1 MSRYGRAL
9 LPLWPLEDGMVFL
22 NHGSYGATPYA
33 VAAEAERWRARME
46 SQPVRFFNEELPG
59 AIRAAAT
66 RLAAFVGT
74 APDRL
79 GFVENA
85 SAGTN
90 AVLRSRRWDA
100 GDEILTTSHVYNA
113 VRKSLAWLCEMTGA
127 VAVEAPI
134 PFPTPDEDSV
144 IDAIAASIGPRT
156 RLLLVDHIASASAVA
171 MPLARIVALAHDRG
185 IPVLVDGAH
194 GPGMLD
200 LDVDAIGADW
210 YVGNCH
216 KWLSAPKGS
225 AFVAVSPVAPWQA
238 HPTVISHSYGAGFA
252 AEFDKIGTRDH
263 SPWLATPAA
272 IDFHLEL
279 GGAELRRRNIALA
292 RGRAEAIA
300 AALGT
305 EMGAPARMFGA
316 IATVRLPWDGPATW
330 DAARL
335 LRRELWRLRRIEL
348 HVTALGGALW
358 ARISA
363 AAYNEE
369 ADYADVASALGES
382 MTIAI
387 DGMKA

>member
-1 MSRYGRAL
+1 MIRYGRAL
-9 LPLWPLEDGMVFL
+9 LPLWQLEDGMAFL
-22 NHGSYGATPYA
+22 NHGSYGATPRTI
-33 VAAEAERWRARME
+33 AAEADRWRARME
-46 SQPVRFFNEELPG
+46 SQPVRFFNEELPV
-59 AIRAAAT
+59 AIRAAAQ

-74 APDRL
+74 APERL

-90 AVLRSRRWDA
+90 AVLRSRRWHE

-113 VRKSLAWLCEMTGA
+113 VRKNLAWLGTMTGA
-127 VAVEAPI
+127 VAVEAQV
-134 PFPTPDEDSV
+134 PFPTPDEASV
-144 IDAIAASIGPRT
+144 LDAIAAAITPRT
-156 RLLLVDHIASASAVA
+156 RLLLVDHVASASAVA
-171 MPLARIVALAHDRG
+171 MPLAAIVKLAHGHG

-194 GPGMLD
+194 GPGMVD

-225 AFVAVSPVAPWQA
+225 AFLAVAPGAPWPV

-263 SPWLATPAA
+263 SAWLATPAA

-279 GGAELRRRNIALA
+279 GGAALRRRNATLARDRALA
-292 RGRAEAIA
+292 LA

-305 EMGAPARMFGA
+305 ETGAPARMFEA
-316 IATVRLPWDGPATW
+316 IATVRLPWTGPPTW

-335 LRRELWRLRRIEL
+335 LRRELWQRRRIEL

-363 AAYNEE
+363 ASYNEE
-369 ADYADVASALGES
+369 ADYAELASALGES
-382 MTIAI
+382 MAIAI
-387 DGMKA
+387 DGMTS

>member
-1 MSRYGRAL
+1 MIRYGHAL
-9 LPLWPLEDGMVFL
+9 RPLWQLEDGMAFL
-22 NHGSYGATPYA
+22 NHGSYGATPRA
-33 VAAEAERWRARME
+33 IAAEAERWRARME
-46 SQPVRFFNEELPG
+46 SQPVRFFNEELPV
-59 AIRAAAT
+59 AIRAAAQ

-74 APDRL
+74 APERL

-90 AVLRSRRWDA
+90 AVLRSRRWHA

-113 VRKSLAWLCEMTGA
+113 VRKNLAWLGTMTGV
-127 VAVEAPI
+127 VAVEAQV
-134 PFPTPDEDSV
+134 PFPTPDEASV
-144 IDAIAASIGPRT
+144 LGAIAAAITPRT

-171 MPLARIVALAHDRG
+171 MPLAAIVKLAHGHG

-194 GPGMLD
+194 GPGMVD

-225 AFVAVSPVAPWQA
+225 AFLAVAPDAPWSV

-272 IDFHLEL
+272 IELHLEL
-279 GGAELRRRNIALA
+279 GGAALRRRNAALA
-292 RGRAEAIA
+292 RDRALALA

-305 EMGAPARMFGA
+305 ETGAPPRMFEA
-316 IATVRLPWDGPATW
+316 IATVRLPWNGPPTW

-335 LRRELWRLRRIEL
+335 LRRELWQRRRIEL

-369 ADYADVASALGES
+369 ADYAELASALGES
-382 MTIAI
+382 MAIAM
-387 DGMKA
+387 DGMGS